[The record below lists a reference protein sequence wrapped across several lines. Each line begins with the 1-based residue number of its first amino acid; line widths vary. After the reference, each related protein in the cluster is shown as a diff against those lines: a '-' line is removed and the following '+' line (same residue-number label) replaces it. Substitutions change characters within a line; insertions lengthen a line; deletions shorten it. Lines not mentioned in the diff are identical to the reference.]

1 MCLIDLRNRN
11 DKVNDKRS
19 FVDNLYL
26 FLATRFVYNYTLY
39 DAIYVTNFFYIV
51 TKIVTEMAW

>member
-39 DAIYVTNFFYIV
+39 DAISVTNFF
-51 TKIVTEMAW
+51 TEMA

>member
-39 DAIYVTNFFYIV
+39 DAISVTNFFYIV
-51 TKIVTEMAW
+51 TKIVTEMAG

>member
-39 DAIYVTNFFYIV
+39 DAISVTNFFYIA
-51 TKIVTEMAW
+51 TKIVTEMA

>member
-11 DKVNDKRS
+11 DKVNYKRS
-19 FVDNLYL
+19 FVDNLDL

-39 DAIYVTNFFYIV
+39 DAISVTNFFYIV
-51 TKIVTEMAW
+51 TKIVTEMA